1 MANSP
6 FTTPVLRNWLIQ
18 QFDVA
23 SIGIDGV
30 STMGSGPF
38 SESEFDEFIQELGIG
53 TFYVD
58 EDTEVLVLGEEDW
71 DGAILEELLRVR
83 SGETLRVY
91 SQEMFLSFLLS
102 EVDPLGEDETLLR
115 KFGEGHAALEFLSAV
130 GFDWPS
136 TTVVGGGNSALETEW
151 LSKGYLKYFG
161 YSVGRRGLTKSERQE
176 VLTKAYL
183 ATVPGVFP
191 QWYRESW
198 GKPNSSA
205 RLLKTAESLAA
216 FCRNAKRRPQ
226 EMQIAI
232 SHWEA
237 DLDWL
242 KRTYS
247 DGKYRFE
254 WPSTK
259 VW

>member
-6 FTTPVLRNWLIQ
+6 FTTPILRNWLMQ
-18 QFDVA
+18 QFDVP
-23 SIGIDGV
+23 SVEIDGV

-38 SESEFDEFIQELGIG
+38 SESEFDGFLQKLGVG
-53 TFYVD
+53 TFHVD
-58 EDTEVLVLGEEDW
+58 ENTEVLVVGEEDW
-71 DGAILEELLRVR
+71 DYVMLEELLRVR

-102 EVDPLGEDETLLR
+102 EVDPLGADEALLR
-115 KFGEGHAALEFLSAV
+115 KFGEGHPALEFLSAA
-130 GFDWPS
+130 GFDWPT
-136 TTVVGGGNSALETEW
+136 TTVVGGDNSALETEW

-161 YSVGRRGLTKSERQE
+161 YSVGRRGLTKSERQA

-191 QWYRESW
+191 QRYRQSW
-198 GKPNSSA
+198 GKPGSST
-205 RLLKTAESLAA
+205 RLLKMAESLAA
-216 FCRNAKRRPQ
+216 FCRNAKRRPH
-226 EMQIAI
+226 EMQLAI
-232 SHWEA
+232 SHWEE

-242 KRTYS
+242 KRTYY
-247 DGKYRFE
+247 DGNQVFE
-254 WPSTK
+254 WPSTV